1 MAVCTGLS
9 TPPFTASITTPH
21 HRAPLGFGTL
31 GLNVL
36 TEEMKLE
43 AVVVT
48 EAEAEEEDSRR
59 AFAKTVHMTAL
70 QAHTKPMQPT
80 WSSTGS

>member
-1 MAVCTGLS
+1 M
-9 TPPFTASITTPH
+9 
-21 HRAPLGFGTL
+21 
-31 GLNVL
+31 NVL

-80 WSSTGS
+80 RSRTGSCGTKGKELIIFTDCLLSLTIT